1 MNRLT
6 KRRKLLIGGCVF
18 AAVVLGVACTGIT
31 PAQAATV
38 DVSFMGS
45 SDQSLVGSSDMTWV
59 VSNGDLSKTPPLGIG
74 QEVLSGGYQDGYIL
88 TGPSQYE
95 SSQVLNNSDIVR
107 FDTVSQVQSTGPG
120 IYEESMMLHSFGAAA
135 SGVTCGV
142 DSLDAEGANFTATPY
157 WETVITRSLFMADD
171 LAYRSV
177 GSIDQ
182 ADLEMPDAFAFTA
195 IGSGSGFGSLSFGS
209 SSLAGIGTTTEL
221 GYVNS
226 IGKDLMASGRFNIG
240 EEVRWSSFSKTFDV
254 VG

>member
-18 AAVVLGVACTGIT
+18 AAVVLGVACTGIS
-31 PAQAATV
+31 PAQAATI
-38 DVSFMGS
+38 DVAFMGS
-45 SDQSLVGSSDMTWV
+45 SDQSLVGSSDLTWV
-59 VSNGDLSKTPPLGIG
+59 VSNGDLGSVPPLGIG

-95 SSQVLNNSDIVR
+95 SSQVLNNSDIVN

-120 IYEESMMLHSFGAAA
+120 IYEESMMLHSAGAAA

-157 WETVITRSLFMADD
+157 CETVVVHSLFMADD
-171 LAYRSV
+171 LAYRSI

-182 ADLEMPDAFAFTA
+182 ADLEMPDTFGFTA
-195 IGSGSGFGSLSFGS
+195 IGSGSGLGSMSFGS
-209 SSLAGIGTTTEL
+209 RSLAGIGTTIEL

-226 IGKDLMASGRFNIG
+226 IEKSIIAGGRFKIG
-240 EEVRWSSFSKTFDV
+240 EDLLWSSFAKTFGV

>member
-6 KRRKLLIGGCVF
+6 KRRKLLIGGCLF

-31 PAQAATV
+31 PAQAATI
-38 DVSFMGS
+38 DVAFMGS

-95 SSQVLNNSDIVR
+95 SSQALNNSDIVY
-107 FDTVSQVQSTGPG
+107 FDTVSQVKSTGPS
-120 IYEESMMLHSFGAAA
+120 IYEESMMLHSAGAAA

-142 DSLDAEGANFTATPY
+142 DSLDAEGSNFTATPY
-157 WETVITRSLFMADD
+157 CETVITRSLFMADD
-171 LAYRSV
+171 LSYRSV
-177 GSIDQ
+177 GSVDQ
-182 ADLEMPDAFAFTA
+182 ADLEMPDSFGFTA
-195 IGSGSGFGSLSFGS
+195 LGSGSGFGSLSFGS
-209 SSLAGIGTTTEL
+209 RSLAGIGTTAEL

-226 IGKDLMASGRFNIG
+226 IGKDLMANGLFNIG
-240 EEVRWSSFSKTFDV
+240 EDVRWTSFAKTFDV

>member
-6 KRRKLLIGGCVF
+6 KRRRLLIGGCVF

-38 DVSFMGS
+38 DVAFMGS
-45 SDQSLVGSSDMTWV
+45 SDQSLVGSSDMTWT
-59 VSNGDLSKTPPLGIG
+59 VSNGDLAKVPPLGIG

-226 IGKDLMASGRFNIG
+226 IGKDLMASSRFNIG